1 MILNTYVAGPFDAN
15 NYLLMDKNTKE
26 AVLIDCSE
34 YKQEIIEDI
43 YKLGAK
49 VKYILLTHGHFD
61 HILGVNKMTEALGV
75 DAYIKNADII
85 LAENINTMPK
95 LLNLPMAEV
104 PIINGRIEDWQE
116 FQLGEHKI
124 KAIPTPGHT
133 EGGMSFL
140 VDNEFLFSGDTLFC
154 QSFGRTDLFGGNI
167 KKLVNS
173 IKNVLF
179 ALEDNIIVY
188 PGHGQSTTIKFE
200 KTYNE
205 ILNYNE

>member
-1 MILNTYVAGPFDAN
+1 MILNTYIAGPFDAN

-85 LAENINTMPK
+85 LAENIKTMPK

>member
-1 MILNTYVAGPFDAN
+1 MILNTYIAGPFDAN

-34 YKQEIIEDI
+34 YKREIIEDI

-61 HILGVNKMTEALGV
+61 HVLGINKMREALNIE
-75 DAYIKNADII
+75 AYISSADVI
-85 LAENINTMPK
+85 LAENVNTMPK
-95 LLNLPMAEV
+95 LLNLPMSEV
-104 PIINGRIEDWQE
+104 PIINGRIQDWQE
-116 FQLGEHKI
+116 FKIGEHSI

-133 EGGMSFL
+133 KGGMSFL
-140 VDNEFLFSGDTLFC
+140 VNNEFLFSGDTLFC

-167 KKLVNS
+167 KKLINS

-179 ALEDNIIVY
+179 ELDENIIVY

-200 KTYNE
+200 KAYNE
-205 ILNYNE
+205 ILKYNE

>member
-1 MILNTYVAGPFDAN
+1 MILNTYIAGPFDAN

-133 EGGMSFL
+133 EDGMSFL

>member
-1 MILNTYVAGPFDAN
+1 
-15 NYLLMDKNTKE
+15 
-26 AVLIDCSE
+26 
-34 YKQEIIEDI
+34 
-43 YKLGAK
+43 
-49 VKYILLTHGHFD
+49 
-61 HILGVNKMTEALGV
+61 MTEALGV

-95 LLNLPMAEV
+95 LLYLPMAEV

>member
-1 MILNTYVAGPFDAN
+1 MILNTYIAGPFDAN

-205 ILNYNE
+205 NLNYNE

>member
-1 MILNTYVAGPFDAN
+1 MILNTYIAGPFDAN

-104 PIINGRIEDWQE
+104 LIINGRIEDWQE

>member
-1 MILNTYVAGPFDAN
+1 MILNTYIAGPFDAN

-95 LLNLPMAEV
+95 LLNLSMAEV

>member
-1 MILNTYVAGPFDAN
+1 
-15 NYLLMDKNTKE
+15 
-26 AVLIDCSE
+26 
-34 YKQEIIEDI
+34 
-43 YKLGAK
+43 
-49 VKYILLTHGHFD
+49 
-61 HILGVNKMTEALGV
+61 
-75 DAYIKNADII
+75 
-85 LAENINTMPK
+85 
-95 LLNLPMAEV
+95 MAEV

>member
-1 MILNTYVAGPFDAN
+1 MILNTYIAGPFDAN

-75 DAYIKNADII
+75 DAYINKEDVV
-85 LAENINTMPK
+85 LAENINMMPK

-179 ALEDNIIVY
+179 ELDDNIIVY

>member
-1 MILNTYVAGPFDAN
+1 MILNTYIAGPFDAN

-61 HILGVNKMTEALGV
+61 HILGGNKMTEALGV

>member
-1 MILNTYVAGPFDAN
+1 MILNTYIAGPFDAN

-85 LAENINTMPK
+85 FAENINTMPK

>member
-1 MILNTYVAGPFDAN
+1 MILNTYIAEPFDAN

>member
-1 MILNTYVAGPFDAN
+1 MILNTYIAGPFDAN

-75 DAYIKNADII
+75 DAYINKEDII
-85 LAENINTMPK
+85 LAENINMMPK

-179 ALEDNIIVY
+179 ELDDNIIVY

>member
-1 MILNTYVAGPFDAN
+1 MILNTYIAGPFDAN

-188 PGHGQSTTIKFE
+188 PGHGQPTTIKFE

>member
-1 MILNTYVAGPFDAN
+1 MILNTYIAGPFDAN

-104 PIINGRIEDWQE
+104 SIINGRIEDWQE